1 MEAEERNVE
10 DVDNAEDKEDN
21 KFLFFIFYFLFF
33 IFNFKISYNFN
44 SKNCKFL
51 VINLLIIKL

>member
-1 MEAEERNVE
+1 MEVEERNVE

-21 KFLFFIFYFLFF
+21 NFLFLFF